1 MRLERKIF
9 MNPLARELNE
19 IIKNANIHVYDML
32 SEVGKNLFF
41 PKGILTQ
48 SAEAKEKA
56 HKFNAT
62 IGMATEKGDTMYLP
76 SVMAMIEGLKA
87 NESLTYAPSFGTMP
101 LRKLW
106 KEALVEKNPSL
117 AEKKIS
123 LPVVSNA
130 ITHGLSVVSDMWVDP
145 GDVIVL
151 PDKMWGN
158 YNMIFSTRR
167 GAQIV
172 QYPLFDEAGGFN
184 LRAFEKVLRSEAQ
197 NNDKIIV
204 ILNFPN
210 NPTGYT
216 VSSAEAD
223 AIAQI
228 LISLAED
235 GTNILALTDD
245 AYFGLFYEDD
255 VLKESIF
262 SRLVDRHPRLLAVKL
277 DGATKEIYVWG
288 LRVGFVTYGAF
299 IEGEA
304 APVYDA
310 LERKTGG
317 AVRGSISNA
326 SHLSQSIILKCL
338 QSPNFQSETNE
349 KFNTMKERALRVKE
363 VLADPKYSDAW
374 EPYPFN
380 SGYFMCLKLKNVE
393 AEPLRVHLLDKYGIG
408 LISLGTHDLR
418 VAFSCVEKEDI
429 QELFDTVLQGVNDLG
444 S

>member
-1 MRLERKIF
+1 
-9 MNPLARELNE
+9 
-19 IIKNANIHVYDML
+19 
-32 SEVGKNLFF
+32 
-41 PKGILTQ
+41 
-48 SAEAKEKA
+48 
-56 HKFNAT
+56 
-62 IGMATEKGDTMYLP
+62 
-76 SVMAMIEGLKA
+76 
-87 NESLTYAPSFGTMP
+87 
-101 LRKLW
+101 
-106 KEALVEKNPSL
+106 
-117 AEKKIS
+117 
-123 LPVVSNA
+123 
-130 ITHGLSVVSDMWVDP
+130 
-145 GDVIVL
+145 
-151 PDKMWGN
+151 
-158 YNMIFSTRR
+158 
-167 GAQIV
+167 
-172 QYPLFDEAGGFN
+172 
-184 LRAFEKVLRSEAQ
+184 
-197 NNDKIIV
+197 
-204 ILNFPN
+204 
-210 NPTGYT
+210 GYT

-223 AIAQI
+223 GIAQV

-245 AYFGLFYEDD
+245 AYFGLFYEEDA
-255 VLKESIF
+255 LKESIF

-299 IEGEA
+299 IDGEA

-338 QSPNFQSETNE
+338 QSPNYQSEINQ
-349 KFNTMKERALRVKE
+349 KFNTMKERAIRVKE

-380 SGYFMCLKLKNVE
+380 SGYFMCLKLKTVE